1 MSLKREMLVDAG
13 IEDKDTIERIMAA
26 YGSAIKEA
34 RSEVQA
40 ENDSLKTQLEQRD
53 QAIKDL
59 QAKEGASEEA
69 KKQLA
74 DLQAQFESYKT
85 DSEANLA
92 QVKKTNAVALA
103 LKDVGAHNSEDLMKF
118 IDLDKIE
125 LAEDG
130 KPKLEE
136 TINGLKESSPY
147 LFVTQ
152 EEPQEPQPKFALG
165 GNPSA
170 GGDNNLSPEEQA
182 LFAGFNSI

>member
-59 QAKEGASEEA
+59 QTKEGASEEA

>member
-40 ENDSLKTQLEQRD
+40 ENDSLKTQLKQRD

-69 KKQLA
+69 KKQLE

-147 LFVTQ
+147 LFIQ
-152 EEPQEPQPKFALG
+152 KEEPQEPQPKFALG

-170 GGDNNLSPEEQA
+170 GSDEQGDAFDEILSKY
-182 LFAGFNSI
+182 

>member
-13 IEDKDTIERIMAA
+13 IEDKETIERIMAA

-34 RSEVQA
+34 KSEVQA

-69 KKQLA
+69 KKQLE

-92 QVKKTNAVALA
+92 QVKKINAVALA

-136 TINGLKESSPY
+136 TISGLKETSPY
-147 LFVTQ
+147 LFIQ
-152 EEPQEPQPKFALG
+152 KEEPREPQPKFSLG

-170 GGDNNLSPEEQA
+170 GSDEQGDAFDEILSKY
-182 LFAGFNSI
+182 